1 MLPDD
6 ILVHYG
12 TPRHSGRY
20 PWGSGKDPYQSAKG
34 FFAERQRLR
43 DQGLSDTDIARAWG
57 MSTTEFRAIGMHL
70 GEEKR
75 AGDISR
81 AVRMKQVGL
90 PNTVIAEKMG
100 INESSVRN
108 LLSKDASETKS
119 NVNRTADILAEQ
131 AKKHKYIEYGAG
143 VELNMGCS
151 DATLRTAVEVLK
163 QRGYV
168 TNEVYIKQA
177 GSDKFTTLK
186 VLSPPGTKRSDL
198 MANRD
203 KIRTPGIAADLDGAF
218 TTGIKK
224 PSSISSKRIKI
235 RYDEDGGTD
244 MDGVIQIRRGVKDL
258 SLGNSTY
265 AQVRIAVDG
274 THYLKGMAMYSD
286 DLPKGVD
293 VVFNTNKKKGTPKLG
308 PKDNTVLKPMKKDP
322 DNPFG
327 ATIRKQ
333 LYFKSKDGKQK
344 LSAINIVN
352 DEGTWDKWS
361 QSLASQFLSK
371 QSPVLAKK
379 QLAKVR
385 ESKQKQYDDIMK
397 LTNPSL
403 RKKLLISLA
412 DDCDS
417 ASVHLKAKAL
427 PGQSSQVIL
436 PLPHM
441 KKNEIYAPNYRDG
454 EVVSLVR
461 YPHGGTFE
469 IPQLVV
475 NNRNKKARRTL
486 GQVTDAVGIHPSVA
500 ERLSGADFDGDSV
513 VVIPHRGKTRI
524 KATKP
529 LKGLEGFD
537 PKRAYPKYTG
547 MKVMSDTQ
555 TQMGKISN
563 LITDMT
569 IKGASEQELARAVR
583 HSMVVIDAEKHQLN
597 YKQSERDNGIS
608 ALKKKYQSGGASTLI
623 SRASGEKRIP
633 KRRAR
638 SAREGG
644 GIDPKTGKKVLVE
657 TGESYID
664 SRGKKVLRTEKA
676 PRMVLTDDAYSLS
689 SGTRMENLYAEH
701 ANSLKAL
708 ANKARK
714 EAVSQPRVK
723 KNPQAARRYSREVAE
738 LKAQINVARKAK
750 PLERQAQVIANGV
763 VDAKVRSN
771 PDMSYKD
778 RAKVTAMALKTA
790 RQRLGYDRNATR
802 IRPTPLQYRAIQEGA
817 VSQSMIDQILESAD
831 LDHLK
836 SLAMPKQT
844 QPLTRRQ
851 ANRIS
856 IYRKNGST
864 VAEIADALG
873 ISPARVRE
881 YLSGTATVV

>member
-81 AVRMKQVGL
+81 AVRMKQAGL

-108 LLSKDASETKS
+108 LLSKDTREIKS

-131 AKKHKYIEYGAG
+131 AEKHKYIEYGAG

-218 TTGIKK
+218 TTGIKR
-224 PSSISSKRIKI
+224 PSSISSKRVKV

-286 DLPKGVD
+286 DMPEGVD

-333 LYFKSKDGKQK
+333 LYFKGKDGKRK

-352 DEGTWDKWS
+352 DEGTWDQWS

-537 PKRAYPKYTG
+537 PKRAYPKYDG

-597 YKQSERDNGIS
+597 YKQSERDNGIA

-633 KRRAR
+633 KRKMR

-644 GIDPKTGKKVLVE
+644 GIDPKTGKKVWVE

-676 PRMVLTDDAYSLS
+676 PRMALTDDARSLS

>member
-81 AVRMKQVGL
+81 AVRMKQAGL

-119 NVNRTADILAEQ
+119 NVNKTADILAEQ

-224 PSSISSKRIKI
+224 PSSISSKRVKV

-333 LYFKSKDGKQK
+333 LYFKGKDGKQK

-371 QSPVLAKK
+371 QSPVLAKQ

-417 ASVHLKAKAL
+417 ASVHLKAKSL

-537 PKRAYPKYTG
+537 PKRAYPKYKG

-623 SRASGEKRIP
+623 SRAGGDKRIP
-633 KRRAR
+633 KRKIR

-644 GIDPKTGKKVLVE
+644 GIDPKTGKKVWVE

-676 PRMVLTDDAYSLS
+676 PRMALTDNAYSLS

-701 ANSLKAL
+701 ANLLKGL

-714 EAVSQPRVK
+714 EAVAQPRVK

-836 SLAMPKQT
+836 SLAMPKKT
-844 QPLTRRQ
+844 QPLTRSQ

-881 YLSGTATVV
+881 YLSGTATVA

>member
-43 DQGLSDTDIARAWG
+43 DQGMSDTDIARAWG

-81 AVRMKQVGL
+81 AVRMKQAGL

-108 LLSKDASETKS
+108 LLSKDVHDTKS
-119 NVNRTADILAEQ
+119 NVNKTADILADQ
-131 AKKHKYIEYGAG
+131 AKKYKYIEYGAG

-224 PSSISSKRIKI
+224 PESISSKRIKV

-333 LYFKSKDGKQK
+333 LYFKGKDGKQK

-441 KKNEIYAPNYRDG
+441 KKNEIYAPNYRNG

-513 VVIPHRGKTRI
+513 VVIPHRGKTKI

-537 PKRAYPKYTG
+537 PKRAYPKYKG

-597 YKQSERDNGIS
+597 YKQSERDNGIA

-633 KRRAR
+633 KRKIR
-638 SAREGG
+638 SARDGG
-644 GIDPKTGKKVLVE
+644 GIDPKTGKKVWVE

-676 PRMVLTDDAYSLS
+676 PRMALTDNAYSLS

-836 SLAMPKQT
+836 SLAMPKKT
-844 QPLTRRQ
+844 QPLTRSQ

>member
-20 PWGSGKDPYQSAKG
+20 PWGSGKDPYQNAKG

-81 AVRMKQVGL
+81 AVRMKQAGL

-108 LLSKDASETKS
+108 LLSKDSREIKS
-119 NVNRTADILAEQ
+119 SVNRTADILEEQ

-224 PSSISSKRIKI
+224 PSSISSKRIKV

-258 SLGNSTY
+258 SLGNSSY

-308 PKDNTVLKPMKKDP
+308 PKDNTVLKPMKNDP

-333 LYFKSKDGKQK
+333 LYFKGKDGKQK

-529 LKGLEGFD
+529 LKGLKGFD
-537 PKRAYPKYTG
+537 PKRAYPKYDG
-547 MKVMSDTQ
+547 MQVMSDTQ

-597 YKQSERDNGIS
+597 YKQSERDNGIA

-623 SRASGEKRIP
+623 SRAGGEKRIP
-633 KRRAR
+633 KRKAR

-644 GIDPKTGKKVLVE
+644 GIDPKTGKKVWVE

-664 SRGKKVLRTEKA
+664 SRGKKVLRTEKT
-676 PRMVLTDDAYSLS
+676 PRMALTDDAYSLS

-723 KNPQAARRYSREVAE
+723 KNPEAARRYSREVAE
-738 LKAQINVARKAK
+738 LRAQINVARKAK

-836 SLAMPKQT
+836 ALAMPKQT
-844 QPLTRRQ
+844 HPLTRRQ

>member
-81 AVRMKQVGL
+81 AVRMKQAGL

-108 LLSKDASETKS
+108 LLSKDARKIKS

-224 PSSISSKRIKI
+224 PSSISSKRIKV

-258 SLGNSTY
+258 SLGNSAY

-333 LYFKSKDGKQK
+333 LYFKGKDGKQK

-475 NNRNKKARRTL
+475 NNRNKKARRIL

-513 VVIPHRGKTRI
+513 VVIPHRGKTRV
-524 KATKP
+524 KASKP

-537 PKRAYPKYTG
+537 PKRAYPKYDG
-547 MKVMSDTQ
+547 MQVMSDTQ

-597 YKQSERDNGIS
+597 YKQSERDNGIA

-633 KRRAR
+633 KRKVR

-644 GIDPKTGKKVLVE
+644 GIDPKTGKKVWVE

-676 PRMVLTDDAYSLS
+676 PRMALTDDAYSLS

-844 QPLTRRQ
+844 HPLTRRQ

-881 YLSGTATVV
+881 YLSGTATAV

>member
-1 MLPDD
+1 MLPED

-57 MSTTEFRAIGMHL
+57 MSTTEFRATGMHL

-81 AVRMKQVGL
+81 AVRMKQAGL

-108 LLSKDASETKS
+108 LLSKDTREIKS

-163 QRGYV
+163 QRGYA

-203 KIRTPGIAADLDGAF
+203 KIRTPGVAADLDGAF

-224 PSSISSKRIKI
+224 PSSISSKRVKV

-293 VVFNTNKKKGTPKLG
+293 VIFNTNKKKGTPKLG

-327 ATIRKQ
+327 STIRKQ
-333 LYFKSKDGKQK
+333 LYFKGKDGKQK

-454 EVVSLVR
+454 EVVSIVR

-475 NNRNKKARRTL
+475 NNRNKKARRIL

-513 VVIPHRGKTRI
+513 VVIPHRGKTKI

-537 PKRAYPKYTG
+537 PKRAYPKYNG

-597 YKQSERDNGIS
+597 YKQSERDNGIA

-623 SRASGEKRIP
+623 SRAGGEKRIP
-633 KRRAR
+633 KRKAR
-638 SAREGG
+638 SARDGG
-644 GIDPKTGKKVLVE
+644 GIDPKTGKRVWVE

-676 PRMVLTDDAYSLS
+676 PRMALTDDAYSLS

-790 RQRLGYDRNATR
+790 RQRLGYDRNTTR

-844 QPLTRRQ
+844 HPLTRRQ

>member
-75 AGDISR
+75 AGDVSR
-81 AVRMKQVGL
+81 AVRMKQAGL

-108 LLSKDASETKS
+108 LLSKDTHEIKS

-131 AKKHKYIEYGAG
+131 ADKHKYIEYGAG

-224 PSSISSKRIKI
+224 PSSISSKRVKV

-333 LYFKSKDGKQK
+333 LYFKGKDGKQK

-524 KATKP
+524 KASKP

-537 PKRAYPKYTG
+537 PKRAYPKYDG

-597 YKQSERDNGIS
+597 YKQSERDNGIA

-633 KRRAR
+633 KRKIR

-644 GIDPKTGKKVLVE
+644 GIDPKTGKKVWAE

-676 PRMVLTDDAYSLS
+676 PRMALTDDAYSLS

-771 PDMSYKD
+771 PDMPYKD

-817 VSQSMIDQILESAD
+817 VSQSMLDQILESAD

>member
-43 DQGLSDTDIARAWG
+43 NQGMSDTDIARAWG

-81 AVRMKQVGL
+81 AVRMKQAGL

-108 LLSKDASETKS
+108 LLSKDTREVKS
-119 NVNRTADILAEQ
+119 SVNRTADILAEQ

-186 VLSPPGTKRSDL
+186 VLSPPGTNRSDL

-224 PSSISSKRIKI
+224 PSSISSKRVKV

-293 VVFNTNKKKGTPKLG
+293 VVFNTNKKKGTPKIG

-333 LYFKSKDGKQK
+333 LYFKDKDGKQK

-417 ASVHLKAKAL
+417 AAVHLKAKAL

-513 VVIPHRGKTRI
+513 VVIPHRGKTKI

-537 PKRAYPKYTG
+537 PKRAYPKYDG

-597 YKQSERDNGIS
+597 YKQSERDNGIA

-633 KRRAR
+633 KRKIR

-644 GIDPKTGKKVLVE
+644 GIDRKTGKKVWVE

-676 PRMVLTDDAYSLS
+676 PRMALTDDAYSLS
-689 SGTRMENLYAEH
+689 SGTRMESLYAEH

-738 LKAQINVARKAK
+738 LRAQINVARKAK

-836 SLAMPKQT
+836 ALAMPKQT
-844 QPLTRRQ
+844 HPLTRRQ

-873 ISPARVRE
+873 ISTARVLE

>member
-20 PWGSGKDPYQSAKG
+20 PWGSGKDPYQNAKG
-34 FFAERQRLR
+34 FFADRQRLR

-57 MSTTEFRAIGMHL
+57 MTTTEFRAIGMHL

-81 AVRMKQVGL
+81 AVRMKQAGL

-108 LLSKDASETKS
+108 LLSKDVRETKS
-119 NVNRTADILAEQ
+119 NVNRTADILADQ
-131 AKKHKYIEYGAG
+131 ADKHKYIEYGAG

-224 PSSISSKRIKI
+224 PSSISSKRVKV

-333 LYFKSKDGKQK
+333 LYYKGKDGKRK

-371 QSPVLAKK
+371 QSTVLAKK

-385 ESKQKQYDDIMK
+385 ESKQKQYDDIME

-441 KKNEIYAPNYRDG
+441 KKNEIYAPNYRNG

-475 NNRNKKARRTL
+475 NNRNKKARRIL

-537 PKRAYPKYTG
+537 PKRAYPKYDG

-597 YKQSERDNGIS
+597 YKQSERDNGIA

-633 KRRAR
+633 KRKIR

-644 GIDPKTGKKVLVE
+644 GIDPKTGKKVWVE

-664 SRGKKVLRTEKA
+664 SGGKKVLRTEKA
-676 PRMVLTDDAYSLS
+676 PRMALTDDAHSLS

>member
-1 MLPDD
+1 MLPND

-75 AGDISR
+75 AGDVSR
-81 AVRMKQVGL
+81 AVRMKQAGL

-108 LLSKDASETKS
+108 LLSKDTNEIRSS
-119 NVNRTADILAEQ
+119 VNKTADILAEQ
-131 AKKHKYIEYGAG
+131 ADKHKYIEYGAG

-163 QRGYV
+163 NRGYV

-198 MANRD
+198 MADRD

-224 PSSISSKRIKI
+224 PSSISSKRIKV

-333 LYFKSKDGKQK
+333 LYFKGKDGKQK

-371 QSPVLAKK
+371 QSPVLAKQ

-441 KKNEIYAPNYRDG
+441 KKNEIYAPNYRNG

-486 GQVTDAVGIHPSVA
+486 GQATDAVGIHPSVA

-537 PKRAYPKYTG
+537 PKRAYPKYDG

-597 YKQSERDNGIS
+597 YKQSERDNGIA

-633 KRRAR
+633 KRKTR

-644 GIDPKTGKKVLVE
+644 SIDPKTGKKVWVE

-676 PRMVLTDDAYSLS
+676 PRMALTDDAYSLS

-881 YLSGTATVV
+881 YLSGTATVA

>member
-1 MLPDD
+1 MLSND

-81 AVRMKQVGL
+81 AVRMKQAGL

-108 LLSKDASETKS
+108 LLSKDAHEIKS

-224 PSSISSKRIKI
+224 PSSISSKRVKV

-286 DLPKGVD
+286 DMPKGVD

-333 LYFKSKDGKQK
+333 LYFKGEDGKQK

-352 DEGTWDKWS
+352 DEGTWNKWS

-475 NNRNKKARRTL
+475 NNRNKKARRIL

-529 LKGLEGFD
+529 LKGLAGFD
-537 PKRAYPKYTG
+537 PKRAYPKYDG

-597 YKQSERDNGIS
+597 YKQSERDNGIV

-623 SRASGEKRIP
+623 SRASGDKRIP
-633 KRRAR
+633 KRKAR

-644 GIDPKTGKKVLVE
+644 GIDPKTGKKVWVE

-664 SRGKKVLRTEKA
+664 SRGKKVLRTEKV
-676 PRMVLTDDAYSLS
+676 PRMALTDDAYSLS
-689 SGTRMENLYAEH
+689 SGTRVENLYAEH

-881 YLSGTATVV
+881 YLSGTAEVV

>member
-1 MLPDD
+1 MLPND

-81 AVRMKQVGL
+81 AVRMKQAGL

-108 LLSKDASETKS
+108 LLSKDTREIKS
-119 NVNRTADILAEQ
+119 NVNKTADILAEQ
-131 AKKHKYIEYGAG
+131 ADKHKYIEYGAG

-151 DATLRTAVEVLK
+151 GATLRTAVEVLK

-224 PSSISSKRIKI
+224 PSSISSNRIKV

-333 LYFKSKDGKQK
+333 LYFKGNDGKQK

-513 VVIPHRGKTRI
+513 VVIPHRGKTKI

-537 PKRAYPKYTG
+537 PKRAYPKYEG

-633 KRRAR
+633 KRKLR
-638 SAREGG
+638 SARDGG
-644 GIDPKTGKKVLVE
+644 GIDPKTGKKVWVE

-676 PRMVLTDDAYSLS
+676 PRMALTDNAYSLS

-723 KNPQAARRYSREVAE
+723 KNPEAARRYSREVTE

-763 VDAKVRSN
+763 VDAKIRSN

-844 QPLTRRQ
+844 HPLTRSQ

-881 YLSGTATVV
+881 YLSGTATVA

>member
-1 MLPDD
+1 MLPNDT
-6 ILVHYG
+6 LVHYG

-81 AVRMKQVGL
+81 AVRMKQAGL

-108 LLSKDASETKS
+108 LLSKDASDTKS
-119 NVNRTADILAEQ
+119 SINRTADILAEQ
-131 AKKHKYIEYGAG
+131 AEKHKYIEYGAG
-143 VELNMGCS
+143 VEINMGCS

-177 GSDKFTTLK
+177 GSNKFTTLK

-203 KIRTPGIAADLDGAF
+203 KIRTPGIAANLDGAF

-224 PSSISSKRIKI
+224 PSSISSKRIKV

-265 AQVRIAVDG
+265 AQVRIAVDD

-286 DLPKGVD
+286 DMPKGVD
-293 VVFNTNKKKGTPKLG
+293 VVFNTNKKRGTPKLG

-327 ATIRKQ
+327 ATIRRQ
-333 LYFKSKDGKQK
+333 LYFKGKDGKQK

-441 KKNEIYAPNYRDG
+441 KTNEIYAPNYRDG

-475 NNRNKKARRTL
+475 NNRNKKARRIL

-524 KATKP
+524 KASKP

-597 YKQSERDNGIS
+597 YKQSERDNGIA

-633 KRRAR
+633 KRKTR

-644 GIDPKTGKKVLVE
+644 GIDAKTGKKVWVE

-664 SRGKKVLRTEKA
+664 SRGKKVLRTEKV
-676 PRMVLTDDAYSLS
+676 PRMALTDNAYSLS

-778 RAKVTAMALKTA
+778 RAKVTAMALKAA

-817 VSQSMIDQILESAD
+817 VSQSMLDQILESAD

>member
-1 MLPDD
+1 MLRDD

-34 FFAERQRLR
+34 FFAERRRLR

-81 AVRMKQVGL
+81 AVRMKQAGL

-108 LLSKDASETKS
+108 LLSKDARETKS

-224 PSSISSKRIKI
+224 PTSISSKRIKV

-265 AQVRIAVDG
+265 AQVRIAVDD

-286 DLPKGVD
+286 DMPKGVD
-293 VVFNTNKKKGTPKLG
+293 VVFNTNKRKGTPKLG

-333 LYFKSKDGKQK
+333 LYFKGRDGKQK

-417 ASVHLKAKAL
+417 ASVHLKAKAI

-475 NNRNKKARRTL
+475 NNRNKKARRIL

-537 PKRAYPKYTG
+537 PKRAYPKYDG

-597 YKQSERDNGIS
+597 YKQSERDNGIA

-633 KRRAR
+633 KRKAR
-638 SAREGG
+638 SARDGG
-644 GIDPKTGKKVLVE
+644 GIDPKTGKRVWVE

-676 PRMVLTDDAYSLS
+676 PRMALTDDAYSLS

-723 KNPQAARRYSREVAE
+723 KTPQAARRYSREVAE

>member
-6 ILVHYG
+6 IIVHYG

-81 AVRMKQVGL
+81 AVRMKQAGL

-108 LLSKDASETKS
+108 LLSKDAHETKS
-119 NVNRTADILAEQ
+119 NVNKTAGILAEQ

-224 PSSISSKRIKI
+224 PSSISSKRIKV

-274 THYLKGMAMYSD
+274 THYLKGMAVYSD

-333 LYFKSKDGKQK
+333 LYFKGKDGKQK

-537 PKRAYPKYTG
+537 PKRAYPKYDG

-597 YKQSERDNGIS
+597 YKQSERDNGIA

-633 KRRAR
+633 KRKTR
-638 SAREGG
+638 STREGG

-664 SRGKKVLRTEKA
+664 SRGRKVLRTEKT
-676 PRMVLTDDAYSLS
+676 PRMALTDDAYSLS

-723 KNPQAARRYSREVAE
+723 KNPQAARRYAREVAE

-864 VAEIADALG
+864 VAEIAEALG

>member
-1 MLPDD
+1 MLLDD

-43 DQGLSDTDIARAWG
+43 DQGLSDTDIARGWG

-81 AVRMKQVGL
+81 AVRMKQAGL

-108 LLSKDASETKS
+108 LLSKDTREIKS
-119 NVNRTADILAEQ
+119 NVNRIADILAEQ

-143 VELNMGCS
+143 VELNIGCS

-224 PSSISSKRIKI
+224 PSSISSKRIKV

-258 SLGNSTY
+258 SLGNSAY

-333 LYFKSKDGKQK
+333 LYFKGGDGKQK

-475 NNRNKKARRTL
+475 NNRNKKARRVL

-529 LKGLEGFD
+529 LKGLAGFD
-537 PKRAYPKYTG
+537 PKRAYPKYDG

-597 YKQSERDNGIS
+597 YKQSERDNGIA

-623 SRASGEKRIP
+623 SRAGGEKRIP

-664 SRGKKVLRTEKA
+664 SRGKKVLRTEKV
-676 PRMVLTDDAYSLS
+676 PRMALTDDAYSLS

-836 SLAMPKQT
+836 ALAMPKQT

>member
-81 AVRMKQVGL
+81 AVRMKQAGL

-108 LLSKDASETKS
+108 LLSKDTREIKS

-203 KIRTPGIAADLDGAF
+203 KIRTPGIAADLDGSF

-224 PSSISSKRIKI
+224 PSSISSKRIKV

-333 LYFKSKDGKQK
+333 LYFKGKDGKQK

-537 PKRAYPKYTG
+537 PKRAYPKYDG

-597 YKQSERDNGIS
+597 YKQSERDNGIA

-676 PRMVLTDDAYSLS
+676 PLMALTDDAYSLS

>member
-81 AVRMKQVGL
+81 AVRMKQAGL

-108 LLSKDASETKS
+108 LLSKDAREIKS

-224 PSSISSKRIKI
+224 PSSISSKRIKV

-308 PKDNTVLKPMKKDP
+308 PKDNTVLKPMKTDP

-333 LYFKSKDGKQK
+333 LYFKGKDGKQK

-513 VVIPHRGKTRI
+513 VVIPHRGKTKI

-537 PKRAYPKYTG
+537 PKRAYPKYDG

-633 KRRAR
+633 KRKIR

-644 GIDPKTGKKVLVE
+644 GIDPKTGNKVWVE

-676 PRMVLTDDAYSLS
+676 PRMALTDDAYSLS
-689 SGTRMENLYAEH
+689 SGTRMESLYAEH

-738 LKAQINVARKAK
+738 LRAQINVARKAK

-771 PDMSYKD
+771 PDMPYKD

-817 VSQSMIDQILESAD
+817 VSQSMLDQILESAD

>member
-81 AVRMKQVGL
+81 AVRMKQAGL

-108 LLSKDASETKS
+108 LLSKDSREIKS
-119 NVNRTADILAEQ
+119 NVNKTADILAEQ

-203 KIRTPGIAADLDGAF
+203 KIRTPGIAEDLDGAF

-224 PSSISSKRIKI
+224 PSSISSKRIKV

-286 DLPKGVD
+286 DMPKGVD

-333 LYFKSKDGKQK
+333 LYFKGKDGKPK

-385 ESKQKQYDDIMK
+385 GSKQKQYDDIMK

-475 NNRNKKARRTL
+475 NNRNKKARRIL
-486 GQVTDAVGIHPSVA
+486 GHVTDAVGIHPSVA

-537 PKRAYPKYTG
+537 PKRAYPKYNG

-569 IKGASEQELARAVR
+569 IKGASEQELVRAVR

-597 YKQSERDNGIS
+597 YKQSERDNGIA

-633 KRRAR
+633 KRKAR

-644 GIDPKTGKKVLVE
+644 GIDPQTGKKVWVE

-676 PRMVLTDDAYSLS
+676 PRMALTDDAYSLS

-714 EAVSQPRVK
+714 EAVSQPRAK

-771 PDMSYKD
+771 PDMTHKD

>member
-20 PWGSGKDPYQSAKG
+20 PWGSGKDPYQSAKS

-81 AVRMKQVGL
+81 AVRMKQAGL

-108 LLSKDASETKS
+108 LLSKDTREVKS

-218 TTGIKK
+218 TSGIKK
-224 PSSISSKRIKI
+224 PSSISSKRVKV

-333 LYFKSKDGKQK
+333 LYFKGKDGKQK

-379 QLAKVR
+379 QLTKVR

-403 RKKLLISLA
+403 RKKLLLSLA

-475 NNRNKKARRTL
+475 NNRNKKARRVL

-597 YKQSERDNGIS
+597 YKQSERDNGIA

-633 KRRAR
+633 KRKIR

-644 GIDPKTGKKVLVE
+644 GIDPKTGKKVWVE

-676 PRMVLTDDAYSLS
+676 PRMALTDDARSLS
-689 SGTRMENLYAEH
+689 SGTRMENLYADH

>member
-81 AVRMKQVGL
+81 AVRMKQAGL

-108 LLSKDASETKS
+108 LLSKDAREIKS
-119 NVNRTADILAEQ
+119 NVNKTADILAEQ

-186 VLSPPGTKRSDL
+186 VLSPPGTKRADL

-203 KIRTPGIAADLDGAF
+203 KIRTPGIAADLDCAF

-224 PSSISSKRIKI
+224 PSSISSKRIKV
-235 RYDEDGGTD
+235 RYDEEGGTD

-333 LYFKSKDGKQK
+333 LYYKGKDGKQK

-436 PLPHM
+436 PLPNM

-597 YKQSERDNGIS
+597 YKQSERDNGIA

-633 KRRAR
+633 KRKIR
-638 SAREGG
+638 STREGG
-644 GIDPKTGKKVLVE
+644 GVDPKTGKKAWVE

-676 PRMVLTDDAYSLS
+676 PRMALTDDAYSLS

-714 EAVSQPRVK
+714 EAVSQPRAK

-738 LKAQINVARKAK
+738 LRAQINVARKAK

-771 PDMSYKD
+771 PDMPYKD

-831 LDHLK
+831 LDYLK

-873 ISPARVRE
+873 ISPTRVRE
-881 YLSGTATVV
+881 YLSGTAAVV

>member
-81 AVRMKQVGL
+81 AVRMKQAGL

-108 LLSKDASETKS
+108 LLSKDAREIKS

-131 AKKHKYIEYGAG
+131 ADKYKYIEYGAG

-168 TNEVYIKQA
+168 ANEVYIKQA

-224 PSSISSKRIKI
+224 PSSISSKRVKV

-293 VVFNTNKKKGTPKLG
+293 VVFNTNKNKGTPKLG

-333 LYFKSKDGKQK
+333 LYLKGKDGKQK

-417 ASVHLKAKAL
+417 ASVHLKAKSL

-475 NNRNKKARRTL
+475 NNRNKKARRIL

-524 KATKP
+524 KSSKP
-529 LKGLEGFD
+529 LKGLDGFD
-537 PKRAYPKYTG
+537 PKRAYPKYDG

-597 YKQSERDNGIS
+597 YKQSERDNGIA

-623 SRASGEKRIP
+623 SRASGEKRVP
-633 KRRAR
+633 KRKIR

-644 GIDPKTGKKVLVE
+644 GIDPKTGKKVWTE

-664 SRGKKVLRTEKA
+664 SRGKKVLRTEKV
-676 PRMVLTDDAYSLS
+676 PRMALTDDAYSLS

-881 YLSGTATVV
+881 YLSGTARVV

>member
-1 MLPDD
+1 MLPND

-81 AVRMKQVGL
+81 AVRMKQAGL

-108 LLSKDASETKS
+108 LLSKDANEIKS

-131 AKKHKYIEYGAG
+131 ADKHKYIEYGAG

-224 PSSISSKRIKI
+224 PSSISSKRIKV

-333 LYFKSKDGKQK
+333 LYFKGKDGKQK

-371 QSPVLAKK
+371 QSPVLAKQ

-441 KKNEIYAPNYRDG
+441 KKNEIYAPNYRNG

-475 NNRNKKARRTL
+475 NNRNKKARRIL
-486 GQVTDAVGIHPSVA
+486 GQVTDAVGIHPGVA

-537 PKRAYPKYTG
+537 PKRAYPKYDG

-597 YKQSERDNGIS
+597 YKQSERDNGIA

-633 KRRAR
+633 KRKIR

-644 GIDPKTGKKVLVE
+644 GIDPKTGKKVWVE

-664 SRGKKVLRTEKA
+664 SRGKNVLRTEKA
-676 PRMVLTDDAYSLS
+676 PRMALTDDAYSLS

-881 YLSGTATVV
+881 YLSGTAAVV

>member
-1 MLPDD
+1 MLPND

-75 AGDISR
+75 AGDVSR
-81 AVRMKQVGL
+81 AVRMKQAGL

-100 INESSVRN
+100 VNESSVRN
-108 LLSKDASETKS
+108 LLSKDIRETRS
-119 NVNRTADILAEQ
+119 NVNKTADILAEQ

-186 VLSPPGTKRSDL
+186 VLSPPGTKRSEL

-203 KIRTPGIAADLDGAF
+203 KIRTPGIAADLEGAF
-218 TTGIKK
+218 TTGIQK
-224 PSSISSKRIKI
+224 PSSISSKRVKV

-308 PKDNTVLKPMKKDP
+308 PKDNTVLKPMKNDP

-333 LYFKSKDGKQK
+333 LYFKGKDGKRK

-454 EVVSLVR
+454 EIVSLVR

-513 VVIPHRGKTRI
+513 VVIPHRGKTKI
-524 KATKP
+524 KAAKP

-597 YKQSERDNGIS
+597 YKQSERDNGIA

-633 KRRAR
+633 KRKIR
-638 SAREGG
+638 SARDGG
-644 GIDPKTGKKVLVE
+644 GIDPKTGKKVWVE

-676 PRMVLTDDAYSLS
+676 PRMALTDNAYSLS

-714 EAVSQPRVK
+714 EAVSQPRAK

-836 SLAMPKQT
+836 ALAMPKQT

>member
-81 AVRMKQVGL
+81 AVRMKQAGL

-119 NVNRTADILAEQ
+119 NVNKTADILAEQ

-224 PSSISSKRIKI
+224 PSSISSKRIKV

-308 PKDNTVLKPMKKDP
+308 PKDNTVLKPMKNDP

-333 LYFKSKDGKQK
+333 LYFKGKDGKQK

-513 VVIPHRGKTRI
+513 VVIPHRGKTKI

-537 PKRAYPKYTG
+537 PKRAYPKYKG

-623 SRASGEKRIP
+623 SRAGGEKRIP
-633 KRRAR
+633 KRKIR
-638 SAREGG
+638 SARDGG
-644 GIDPKTGKKVLVE
+644 GIDPKTGKKVWVE

-664 SRGKKVLRTEKA
+664 SRGKKVLRTEKT
-676 PRMVLTDDAYSLS
+676 PRMALTDNAYSLS

-763 VDAKVRSN
+763 VEAKARSN

-881 YLSGTATVV
+881 YLSGTATVA

>member
-20 PWGSGKDPYQSAKG
+20 PWGSGKDPYQSAKS

-81 AVRMKQVGL
+81 AVRMKQAGL

-108 LLSKDASETKS
+108 LLSKDSREIKS

-224 PSSISSKRIKI
+224 PSSISSKRVKV

-333 LYFKSKDGKQK
+333 LYFKGKDGKRR

-385 ESKQKQYDDIMK
+385 ESKQKQYDDIMQ

-513 VVIPHRGKTRI
+513 VVIPHRGKTKI

-597 YKQSERDNGIS
+597 YKQSERDNGIA

-633 KRRAR
+633 KRKIR
-638 SAREGG
+638 SARDGG
-644 GIDPKTGKKVLVE
+644 GIDPKTGKKVWVE

-676 PRMVLTDDAYSLS
+676 PRMALTDNAYSLS

-836 SLAMPKQT
+836 ALAMPKQT

-881 YLSGTATVV
+881 YLSGTATVA

>member
-81 AVRMKQVGL
+81 AVRMKQAGL

-108 LLSKDASETKS
+108 LLSKDTREVKS
-119 NVNRTADILAEQ
+119 NVNRTADVLAEQ

-224 PSSISSKRIKI
+224 PSSISSKRIKV

-333 LYFKSKDGKQK
+333 LYFKGKDGKQK

-475 NNRNKKARRTL
+475 NNRNKKARRIL

-537 PKRAYPKYTG
+537 PKRAYPKYDG

-597 YKQSERDNGIS
+597 YKQSERDNGIA

-623 SRASGEKRIP
+623 SRAGGEKRIP
-633 KRRAR
+633 KRRVR

-644 GIDPKTGKKVLVE
+644 SIDPKTGKKVLVE

-676 PRMVLTDDAYSLS
+676 PRMALTDDAYSLS

-714 EAVSQPRVK
+714 EAVAQPRVK

-856 IYRKNGST
+856 IYMKNGST

>member
-1 MLPDD
+1 
-6 ILVHYG
+6 
-12 TPRHSGRY
+12 
-20 PWGSGKDPYQSAKG
+20 
-34 FFAERQRLR
+34 
-43 DQGLSDTDIARAWG
+43 
-57 MSTTEFRAIGMHL
+57 
-70 GEEKR
+70 
-75 AGDISR
+75 
-81 AVRMKQVGL
+81 
-90 PNTVIAEKMG
+90 
-100 INESSVRN
+100 
-108 LLSKDASETKS
+108 
-119 NVNRTADILAEQ
+119 
-131 AKKHKYIEYGAG
+131 
-143 VELNMGCS
+143 
-151 DATLRTAVEVLK
+151 
-163 QRGYV
+163 
-168 TNEVYIKQA
+168 
-177 GSDKFTTLK
+177 
-186 VLSPPGTKRSDL
+186 
-198 MANRD
+198 
-203 KIRTPGIAADLDGAF
+203 
-218 TTGIKK
+218 
-224 PSSISSKRIKI
+224 
-235 RYDEDGGTD
+235 
-244 MDGVIQIRRGVKDL
+244 
-258 SLGNSTY
+258 
-265 AQVRIAVDG
+265 
-274 THYLKGMAMYSD
+274 
-286 DLPKGVD
+286 
-293 VVFNTNKKKGTPKLG
+293 
-308 PKDNTVLKPMKKDP
+308 MKKDP

-333 LYFKSKDGKQK
+333 LYFKGKDGKQK

-436 PLPHM
+436 PLPHL

-454 EVVSLVR
+454 EIVSLVR

-475 NNRNKKARRTL
+475 NNRNKKARRIL

-537 PKRAYPKYTG
+537 PKRAYPKYDG

-597 YKQSERDNGIS
+597 YKQSERDNGIA

-623 SRASGEKRIP
+623 SRASGDKRIP

-644 GIDPKTGKKVLVE
+644 GIDPKTGKKVWVE

-664 SRGKKVLRTEKA
+664 SRGKKVLRTEKV
-676 PRMVLTDDAYSLS
+676 PRMALTDDAYSLS

>member
-1 MLPDD
+1 MLRDD

-43 DQGLSDTDIARAWG
+43 DQGLSDTEIARGWG

-81 AVRMKQVGL
+81 AVRMKQAGL

-108 LLSKDASETKS
+108 LLSKDTRETKS
-119 NVNRTADILAEQ
+119 SVNRTADILAEQ

-224 PSSISSKRIKI
+224 PSSISSKRIKV

-333 LYFKSKDGKQK
+333 LYFKGKDGKQK

-403 RKKLLISLA
+403 RKKLLLSLA

-454 EVVSLVR
+454 EIVSLVR

-537 PKRAYPKYTG
+537 PKRAYPKYNG

-597 YKQSERDNGIS
+597 YKQSERDNGIA

-623 SRASGEKRIP
+623 SRAGGEKPIP
-633 KRRAR
+633 KRRVR
-638 SAREGG
+638 SARDGG
-644 GIDPKTGKKVLVE
+644 GIDPKTGKKVWVE

-664 SRGKKVLRTEKA
+664 SRGKKVVRTERV
-676 PRMVLTDDAYSLS
+676 PRMALTDDAYSLS
-689 SGTRMENLYAEH
+689 SGTRIENLYAEH

-844 QPLTRRQ
+844 QTLTRRQ

>member
-1 MLPDD
+1 MFPDD

-20 PWGSGKDPYQSAKG
+20 PWGSGKDPYQNAKG

-75 AGDISR
+75 AGDVSR
-81 AVRMKQVGL
+81 AVRMKQAGL

-108 LLSKDASETKS
+108 LLSKDAHETKS

-224 PSSISSKRIKI
+224 PSSISSKRVKV

-244 MDGVIQIRRGVKDL
+244 MDGIIQIRRGVKDL

-333 LYFKSKDGKQK
+333 LYFKGKDGKQK

-513 VVIPHRGKTRI
+513 VVIPHRGKTKI

-537 PKRAYPKYTG
+537 PKRAYPKYDG

-597 YKQSERDNGIS
+597 YKQSERDNGIA

-633 KRRAR
+633 KRKIR

-644 GIDPKTGKKVLVE
+644 GIDPKTGKKVWVE

-676 PRMVLTDDAYSLS
+676 PRMALTDDAHSLS

-714 EAVSQPRVK
+714 EAVAQPRVK

-738 LKAQINVARKAK
+738 LRAQINVARKAK

-817 VSQSMIDQILESAD
+817 VSQSMLDQILESAD

-836 SLAMPKQT
+836 SLAMPKET

>member
-81 AVRMKQVGL
+81 AVRMKQAGL

-108 LLSKDASETKS
+108 LLSKDAREVKS
-119 NVNRTADILAEQ
+119 NVNKTADILAEQ

-224 PSSISSKRIKI
+224 PSSISSKRIKV
-235 RYDEDGGTD
+235 RYDEEGGTD

-274 THYLKGMAMYSD
+274 THYLKGMAVYSD

-333 LYFKSKDGKQK
+333 LYFKGKDGKQQ

-436 PLPHM
+436 PLPHL

-537 PKRAYPKYTG
+537 PKRAYPKYDG

-597 YKQSERDNGIS
+597 YKQSERDNGIA

-633 KRRAR
+633 KRKVR
-638 SAREGG
+638 SARDGG
-644 GIDPKTGKKVLVE
+644 GIDPKTGKKVWVE

-664 SRGKKVLRTEKA
+664 SRGKKVLRTEKT
-676 PRMVLTDDAYSLS
+676 PLMVLTDDAYSLS

-771 PDMSYKD
+771 PDMTYKD

-836 SLAMPKQT
+836 ALAMPKQT

>member
-1 MLPDD
+1 MLPND

-43 DQGLSDTDIARAWG
+43 DQGMSDTDIARAWG

-81 AVRMKQVGL
+81 AVRMKQAGL

-108 LLSKDASETKS
+108 LLSKDTREIKS
-119 NVNRTADILAEQ
+119 NVKRTADILAEQ
-131 AKKHKYIEYGAG
+131 ARKHKYIEYGAG

-163 QRGYV
+163 RRGYV

-186 VLSPPGTKRSDL
+186 VLSPPGTKRADL

-224 PSSISSKRIKI
+224 PSSISSKRVKV

-258 SLGNSTY
+258 SLGNSSY

-333 LYFKSKDGKQK
+333 LYFKGKDGKQK

-454 EVVSLVR
+454 EIVSLVR

-475 NNRNKKARRTL
+475 NNRNKKARRIL

-537 PKRAYPKYTG
+537 PKRAYPKYDG

-597 YKQSERDNGIS
+597 YKQSERDNGIA

-633 KRRAR
+633 KRRGR

-644 GIDPKTGKKVLVE
+644 GIDPKTGKKVWVE

-676 PRMVLTDDAYSLS
+676 PRMALTDDARSLS

-708 ANKARK
+708 ANEARK

-844 QPLTRRQ
+844 HPLTRRQ
-851 ANRIS
+851 ADRIS

>member
-81 AVRMKQVGL
+81 AVRMKQAGL

-108 LLSKDASETKS
+108 LLSKDARETKS
-119 NVNRTADILAEQ
+119 SVNKTADILAEQ

-224 PSSISSKRIKI
+224 PTSISSKRIKV

-333 LYFKSKDGKQK
+333 LYFKGKDGKQK

-441 KKNEIYAPNYRDG
+441 KQNEIYAPNYRNG

-475 NNRNKKARRTL
+475 NNRNKNARRTL

-513 VVIPHRGKTRI
+513 VVIPHRGKTKI

-537 PKRAYPKYTG
+537 PKRAYPKYKG

-597 YKQSERDNGIS
+597 YKQSERDNGIA

-633 KRRAR
+633 KRKIR
-638 SAREGG
+638 SARDGG
-644 GIDPKTGKKVLVE
+644 GIDPKTGKKVWVE

-676 PRMVLTDDAYSLS
+676 PRMALTDDAYSLS

>member
-81 AVRMKQVGL
+81 AVRMKQAGL

-108 LLSKDASETKS
+108 LLSKDAREIKS
-119 NVNRTADILAEQ
+119 NVNKTADILAEQ

-224 PSSISSKRIKI
+224 PSSISSKRIKV

-333 LYFKSKDGKQK
+333 LYFKGKDGKQR

-436 PLPHM
+436 PLPNM

-475 NNRNKKARRTL
+475 NNRNKKARRIL

-537 PKRAYPKYTG
+537 PKRAYPKYNG

-597 YKQSERDNGIS
+597 YKQSERDNGIA

-644 GIDPKTGKKVLVE
+644 GIDPKTGKKVWVE

-664 SRGKKVLRTEKA
+664 SRGKKVLRSEKV
-676 PRMVLTDDAYSLS
+676 PRMALTDNAHSLS

-844 QPLTRRQ
+844 QSLTRRQ

>member
-1 MLPDD
+1 MLPND

-81 AVRMKQVGL
+81 AVRMKQAGL

-108 LLSKDASETKS
+108 LLSKDAREIKS

-131 AKKHKYIEYGAG
+131 ADKHKYIEYGAG

-163 QRGYV
+163 HRGYV

-224 PSSISSKRIKI
+224 PSSISSKRIKV
-235 RYDEDGGTD
+235 RYDEDGGTN

-333 LYFKSKDGKQK
+333 LYFKGKDGKQK

-454 EVVSLVR
+454 EIVSLVR

-475 NNRNKKARRTL
+475 NNRNKKARRIL

-524 KATKP
+524 KASKP

-537 PKRAYPKYTG
+537 PKRAYPKYDG

-597 YKQSERDNGIS
+597 YKQSERDNGIA

-633 KRRAR
+633 KRKIR

-644 GIDPKTGKKVLVE
+644 GIDPKTGKKVWTE

-676 PRMVLTDDAYSLS
+676 PRMALTDDAYSLS

-701 ANSLKAL
+701 ANLLKAL
-708 ANKARK
+708 ASKARK

>member
-43 DQGLSDTDIARAWG
+43 DQGMSDTDIARAWG

-81 AVRMKQVGL
+81 AVRMKQAGL

-108 LLSKDASETKS
+108 LLSKDTREIKS

-224 PSSISSKRIKI
+224 PSSISSKRVKV

-286 DLPKGVD
+286 DMPTGVD

-333 LYFKSKDGKQK
+333 LYFKGKDGKQK

-371 QSPVLAKK
+371 QSPFLAKK

-475 NNRNKKARRTL
+475 NNRNKKARRIL

-537 PKRAYPKYTG
+537 PKRAYPKYDG

-597 YKQSERDNGIS
+597 YKQSERDNGIA

-633 KRRAR
+633 KRRGR

-644 GIDPKTGKKVLVE
+644 GIDPKTGKKVWVE

-676 PRMVLTDDAYSLS
+676 PRMALTDDAYSLS

-708 ANKARK
+708 ANKARR

>member
-81 AVRMKQVGL
+81 AVRMKQAGL

-108 LLSKDASETKS
+108 LLSKDDHEIKS

-131 AKKHKYIEYGAG
+131 ADKHKYIEYGAG
-143 VELNMGCS
+143 VELNLGCS

-203 KIRTPGIAADLDGAF
+203 KIRTPGIATDLDGAF

-224 PSSISSKRIKI
+224 PSSISSKRIKV

-244 MDGVIQIRRGVKDL
+244 MDGVIQLRRGVKDL

-333 LYFKSKDGKQK
+333 LYFKDKDGKQK

-371 QSPVLAKK
+371 QSPVLAKQ

-475 NNRNKKARRTL
+475 NNRNKKARRIL
-486 GQVTDAVGIHPSVA
+486 GQVTDAVGIHPGVA

-529 LKGLEGFD
+529 LRGLEGFD
-537 PKRAYPKYTG
+537 PKRAYPKYDG

-597 YKQSERDNGIS
+597 YKQSERDNGIA

-633 KRRAR
+633 KRKAR

-644 GIDPKTGKKVLVE
+644 GIDPKTGKKVWVE

-676 PRMVLTDDAYSLS
+676 PRMALTDDARSLS

-881 YLSGTATVV
+881 YLSGTAAVV

>member
-1 MLPDD
+1 MLLDD

-81 AVRMKQVGL
+81 AVRMKQAGL

-108 LLSKDASETKS
+108 LLSKDVRETRS

-203 KIRTPGIAADLDGAF
+203 KIRTPGVAADLDGAF

-224 PSSISSKRIKI
+224 PSSISSKRVKV

-265 AQVRIAVDG
+265 AQVRIAVDD

-333 LYFKSKDGKQK
+333 LYFKGKDGKQK

-475 NNRNKKARRTL
+475 NNRNKKARRIL

-513 VVIPHRGKTRI
+513 VVIPHRGKTRV

-537 PKRAYPKYTG
+537 PKRAYPKYDG

-597 YKQSERDNGIS
+597 YKQSERDNGIA

-644 GIDPKTGKKVLVE
+644 GIDPKTGKKVWVE

-676 PRMVLTDDAYSLS
+676 PLMALTDDAYSLS

-881 YLSGTATVV
+881 YLSGTAAVV

>member
-81 AVRMKQVGL
+81 AVRMKQAGL

-108 LLSKDASETKS
+108 LLSKDARETKS

-224 PSSISSKRIKI
+224 PSSISSKRIKV

-333 LYFKSKDGKQK
+333 LYFKGKDGKQK

-454 EVVSLVR
+454 EIVSLVR

-537 PKRAYPKYTG
+537 PKRAYPKYDG

-597 YKQSERDNGIS
+597 YKQSERDNGIA

-623 SRASGEKRIP
+623 SRAGGEKRIP

-644 GIDPKTGKKVLVE
+644 GIDPKTGKKVWVE

-664 SRGKKVLRTEKA
+664 SRGKKVVRTEKT
-676 PRMVLTDDAYSLS
+676 PRMALTDDAYSLS

-708 ANKARK
+708 ADKARK

-763 VDAKVRSN
+763 VDAKARSN

-856 IYRKNGST
+856 IYRKHGST